1 MEPLLSVTELGMTAV
16 FLTAT
21 ATTAVLLLGVFTF
34 TCKFQGDAA
43 PMLVLA
49 ALAEVRRLM
58 AAAAG
63 AADASKGS
71 RMRPSRPTSPNLTVV
86 TRQFLFITPVEGS
99 KGGTRA
105 QRFWKA

>member
-1 MEPLLSVTELGMTAV
+1 MTELGVTAV

-21 ATTAVLLLGVFTF
+21 ATTTVLLPGVFTS
-34 TCKFQGDAA
+34 TCKYQGDAA
-43 PMLVLA
+43 PTLFPA
-49 ALAEVRRLM
+49 RLAEVRRLM

-63 AADASKGS
+63 AADASKSS
-71 RMRPSRPTSPNLTVV
+71 RMRPILPTSPNLTVG
-86 TRQFLFITPVEGS
+86 TRQSLFITPVEGS